1 MLGLQPKL
9 PKGRLKLLFQ
19 TASPFSGC
27 PSPRQPETF
36 PPPQTHPPSFPPA
49 RE

>member
-1 MLGLQPKL
+1 MLGLQPKR